1 MNKIACLIIAAAA
14 YGCCRATA
22 QDISAQLTAEMQAD
36 AGGHTNMSSLLR
48 IDFMQPLCKGVRLN
62 MAVISIARTRDGGID
77 CSRQGFSNIDEDNT
91 TLAPAVA
98 GLTFTSGGSMLFA
111 GIRNM
116 NEDYFTSHFMSLF
129 TNSSCG
135 IFPTISANYRI
146 ANYPLASMGI
156 HLERKIRE
164 LTVMASVYNG
174 VGYKSFSGRQ
184 NVFRICPESDGLFSI
199 LSVNYQNN
207 GSTFN
212 IGANLHYGNNVPY
225 EELAGTATAEKAQKT
240 QKKTATGAVWGYAEL
255 MIAPR
260 MCAIMQYSANP
271 SKSVICRRY
280 AGIGLVR
287 TMRNAEL
294 GVFADR
300 AVYKDETEWA
310 AELTCRINCL
320 GRGYLQPAIHLIK
333 NSDGAYCAGL
343 LRMSYTI

>member
-48 IDFMQPLCKGVRLN
+48 IDFMQPLCKGVRLD
-62 MAVISIARTRDGGID
+62 MAVISIARTRSGGID
-77 CSRQGFSNIDEDNT
+77 GSRQGFSNIDEDNT

-98 GLTFTSGGSMLFA
+98 GLTFTLGGSMLFA

-116 NEDYFTSHFMSLF
+116 NEDYFTAHFMSLF

-174 VGYKSFSGRQ
+174 VGYKSF
-184 NVFRICPESDGLFSI
+184 
-199 LSVNYQNN
+199 
-207 GSTFN
+207 
-212 IGANLHYGNNVPY
+212 
-225 EELAGTATAEKAQKT
+225 
-240 QKKTATGAVWGYAEL
+240 
-255 MIAPR
+255 
-260 MCAIMQYSANP
+260 
-271 SKSVICRRY
+271 
-280 AGIGLVR
+280 
-287 TMRNAEL
+287 
-294 GVFADR
+294 R
-300 AVYKDETEWA
+300 AV
-310 AELTCRINCL
+310 
-320 GRGYLQPAIHLIK
+320 
-333 NSDGAYCAGL
+333 
-343 LRMSYTI
+343 RMFSGFVLNPTACFQYYP

>member
-1 MNKIACLIIAAAA
+1 
-14 YGCCRATA
+14 
-22 QDISAQLTAEMQAD
+22 
-36 AGGHTNMSSLLR
+36 MS
-48 IDFMQPLCKGVRLN
+48 
-62 MAVISIARTRDGGID
+62 
-77 CSRQGFSNIDEDNT
+77 
-91 TLAPAVA
+91 
-98 GLTFTSGGSMLFA
+98 
-111 GIRNM
+111 
-116 NEDYFTSHFMSLF
+116 
-129 TNSSCG
+129 
-135 IFPTISANYRI
+135 
-146 ANYPLASMGI
+146 
-156 HLERKIRE
+156 
-164 LTVMASVYNG
+164 
-174 VGYKSFSGRQ
+174 
-184 NVFRICPESDGLFSI
+184 
-199 LSVNYQNN
+199 
-207 GSTFN
+207 
-212 IGANLHYGNNVPY
+212 Y

-271 SKSVICRRY
+271 SKGVICRRY

-320 GRGYLQPAIHLIK
+320 GKGYLQPAIHLIK

>member
-48 IDFMQPLCKGVRLN
+48 IDFMQPLCKGVRLD
-62 MAVISIARTRDGGID
+62 MAVISIARTRSGGID
-77 CSRQGFSNIDEDNT
+77 GSRQGFSNIDEDNT

-164 LTVMASVYNG
+164 LTIMASVYNG

-184 NVFRICPESDGLFSI
+184 NVFRLCPESDGLFSI

-212 IGANLHYGNNVPY
+212 IGANL
-225 EELAGTATAEKAQKT
+225 Q
-240 QKKTATGAVWGYAEL
+240 
-255 MIAPR
+255 
-260 MCAIMQYSANP
+260 
-271 SKSVICRRY
+271 
-280 AGIGLVR
+280 
-287 TMRNAEL
+287 
-294 GVFADR
+294 
-300 AVYKDETEWA
+300 
-310 AELTCRINCL
+310 
-320 GRGYLQPAIHLIK
+320 
-333 NSDGAYCAGL
+333 
-343 LRMSYTI
+343 